1 MTIRFSTKFEREYRA
16 LTPDVKKEAEEKI
29 GLFRRD
35 PFAPELRTH
44 KLKGRLQNFWSFSVT
59 RKHRLVFQFVQ
70 KGEVWFH
77 AIGTHDVYR

>member
-1 MTIRFSTKFEREYRA
+1 MTIRYSSTFERNYRS
-16 LTPDVKKEAEEKI
+16 LTPDIQKEAEEKI
-29 GLFRRD
+29 TFFRRD
-35 PFAPELRTH
+35 PFTPELRTH
-44 KLKGRLQNFWSFSVT
+44 KLKGRLAKFWSFSIT